1 MIFFSPLFIGY
12 RLWWVILEKNS
23 GQKTNGYRLNLED
36 IQYDYMENIRIHL
49 SQFFRWKNVGL
60 MEVIQAIEEAKT
72 DNDIEG
78 IYIK

>member
-1 MIFFSPLFIGY
+1 L
-12 RLWWVILEKNS
+12 KNS
-23 GQKTNGYRLNLED
+23 GQKQIGYRLNLED
-36 IQYDYMENIRIHL
+36 IQYDYAGKYMIHL
-49 SQFFRWKNVGL
+49 SQFSDLSGL